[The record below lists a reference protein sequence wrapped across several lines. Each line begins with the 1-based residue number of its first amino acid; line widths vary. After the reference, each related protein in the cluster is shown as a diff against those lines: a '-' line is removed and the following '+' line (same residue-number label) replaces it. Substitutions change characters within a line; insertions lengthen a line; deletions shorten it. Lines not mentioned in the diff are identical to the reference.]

1 MIELKNSKVLV
12 TGASSMIG
20 RVVVKKLQKRGA
32 VVIKILHEEC
42 DLLNWSQTLEAL
54 KQHKADYCVHAAGYN
69 GNIKFNK
76 LYPSDIFYNTTTM
89 GLNVLKACAATGVK
103 KVVTPLASCAYRSTD
118 EELKENDF
126 NIGMPDKSVEAHG
139 LSKKTIYHFSRQ
151 LCKQH
156 DISAVCTVFNTAYGP
171 GDSFDINKTKV
182 VGGLIKKFITA
193 VKNGDE
199 EVECWGTG
207 KPRRELIYC
216 EDAAEGII
224 QALEKYS
231 DIKYPINIGYNEDI
245 SIKELANLIA
255 DLTGFSGKLTW
266 DLTKPDGQYRKI
278 LDSSRMKEHG
288 ISIANKTSLR
298 DGLLKTIKW
307 YKENEN

>member
-1 MIELKNSKVLV
+1 MLANDN
-12 TGASSMIG
+12 
-20 RVVVKKLQKRGA
+20 
-32 VVIKILHEEC
+32 
-42 DLLNWSQTLEAL
+42 DLT
-54 KQHKADYCVHAAGYN
+54 K
-69 GNIKFNK
+69 
-76 LYPSDIFYNTTTM
+76 
-89 GLNVLKACAATGVK
+89 
-103 KVVTPLASCAYRSTD
+103 
-118 EELKENDF
+118 
-126 NIGMPDKSVEAHG
+126 
-139 LSKKTIYHFSRQ
+139 
-151 LCKQH
+151 
-156 DISAVCTVFNTAYGP
+156 
-171 GDSFDINKTKV
+171 SFDKDECSANIS
-182 VGGLIKKFITA
+182 GGLIKKFITA